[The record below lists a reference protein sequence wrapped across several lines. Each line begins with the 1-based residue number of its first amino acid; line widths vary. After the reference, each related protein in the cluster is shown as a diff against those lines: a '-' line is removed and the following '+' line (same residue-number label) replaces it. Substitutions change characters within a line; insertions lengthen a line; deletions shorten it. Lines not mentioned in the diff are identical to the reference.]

1 MISYLNEKY
10 GAGAKVFLQI
20 LDVFKENPFKIL
32 HDPNLQVKR
41 LISDT
46 LDKFNR
52 EQSQPFRFRN

>member
-52 EQSQPFRFRN
+52 EQS